1 MSIPPAAYLDH
12 AATAPPHREV
22 LEAMWPYLTGTFA
35 NPASQHEP
43 GEHARQALEHARR
56 RVAEHL
62 GARPAEIIF
71 TSGGTEAD
79 NAAVKGL
86 ALASEHRRRVLV
98 SAMEHP
104 AVLDSA
110 RWLERFGYEHE
121 ILPAD
126 AQGLVSPETL
136 EAALLRGSGPGG
148 PALVSIQYASNEVG
162 TVQDIPALAR
172 VAAAYGAPFH
182 TDAVQAA
189 GQLPLAVE
197 ELGVQAMS
205 LAGHKLGTPKGIGVL
220 YLRRRTP
227 FEPLIHGGGQ
237 QRGRRS
243 GTENVAGAVGMAAAL
258 DLTAAQDSS
267 ALAVRRDEFIRQVEQ
282 STGGPGRT
290 QAQLTGHRSRRLPG
304 HASFIMAGRSGESVL
319 LDLQRRGISCSSGS
333 ACDAE
338 RQDPS
343 PALLAMGYS
352 SEEAQ
357 AALRFTFG
365 PQTSEGELLRTAD
378 ILSEL

>member
-1 MSIPPAAYLDH
+1 MTIPAATYLDH
-12 AATAPPHREV
+12 AATAPPRRAV
-22 LEAMWPYLTGTFA
+22 LEAMWPYLTGAFA

-43 GEHARQALEHARR
+43 GEQARQALERARR

-79 NAAVKGL
+79 NAAVKGM
-86 ALASEHRRRVLV
+86 ALAAGSPRRVMV
-98 SAMEHP
+98 SAVEHP

-110 RWLERFGYEHE
+110 RWLERFGYEIE
-121 ILPAD
+121 VLPVD
-126 AQGLVSPETL
+126 STGLVSPEHL
-136 EAALLRGSGPGG
+136 DAALSRSRADGGAALL
-148 PALVSIQYASNEVG
+148 SIQYASNEVG
-162 TVQDIPALAR
+162 TVQDIPALAG
-172 VAAAYGAPFH
+172 VAASHGVPFH

-189 GQLPLAVE
+189 GQLPLNVN